1 MVLFCDVPVMPQRA
15 MRLQQTNIRNVCSYI
30 TRLFGVRSGMMLVCV
45 LHQQSQI
52 LTVPTIGTIFSVWFF
67 LLLVYGKVCFVT
79 CPCSGHFNLQS
90 HSYRVTCVSTCLHLF
105 VLKHVRGCRKIR
117 SNFDVGVLS
126 ALYLALQK
134 TGAFKSFSEE
144 GFEGPKVL
152 QLSSALSH
160 HLPRN
165 SD

>member
-1 MVLFCDVPVMPQRA
+1 MVLFCDVTVMPQRA

-30 TRLFGVRSGMMLVCV
+30 TRLFGVRSGMMLV
-45 LHQQSQI
+45 LHQQSQL
-52 LTVPTIGTIFSVWFF
+52 LTVPTIGTIYSVWF
-67 LLLVYGKVCFVT
+67 LLLVYGKVCVVT

-90 HSYRVTCVSTCLHLF
+90 HSYRVTCLSTYLYLF
-105 VLKHVRGCRKIR
+105 VLKHIRGCRKIR

-126 ALYLALQK
+126 ALYSSLQK
-134 TGAFKSFSEE
+134 TGAFKSFPEE
-144 GFEGPKVL
+144 GCNGPTVL
-152 QLSSALSH
+152 QLSSALPH